1 MNQNSVSK
9 IYGFSRA
16 VKLNPGGCG
25 QVREAMDVPEGV
37 EQGKIIVLF
46 S

>member
-9 IYGFSRA
+9 IYGFPGA
-16 VKLNPGGCG
+16 VKLSAGGCG
-25 QVREAMDVPEGV
+25 QVREAMDVSEGI